1 MSIKAIRLKPE
12 QATKVRELAG
22 RTTELNEAAILR
34 MSISAGL
41 PRVEKLINELPDTAP
56 ADTTPKQDSANSKA

>member
-41 PRVEKLINELPDTAP
+41 PRVEKLINELPDT
-56 ADTTPKQDSANSKA
+56 TPKQDSANSEA